1 MQAVAESTNWEGP
14 IPGGNPAA
22 AGTGG
27 GLVAGYL
34 VAGRY
39 RLDEVIGRGGMATVW
54 RGHDER
60 LGRDVAVKICPPATS
75 DCPRTIREERFSSM
89 LLHPNIVS
97 IFDAGDITDDQSGA
111 CGSFIVMEYVDGTTA
126 HAIAPV
132 PWRAA
137 LSIVRQAAEGLAA
150 AHERGIVH
158 CDVKPGN
165 LLIDRRN
172 RVLVADF
179 GIAMPAESDVGD
191 FVHGSPAY
199 IAPERLIGAPADP
212 RVDVYGLG
220 GVLSFLITGQ
230 RPVGEGV
237 SLALDCPSELARV
250 IARARARNPRERF
263 ADARE
268 MRAAL
273 DAAAGTALGK
283 RVDGAVVLAEHPASA
298 LSDGRTRRR
307 PAIDSPRRVIG
318 HPLHVRPSKPRQLAQ
333 ETAAMSPSPVPLTR
347 PVNGARPRR
356 QAYRPHRRNIGPF
369 VAAGVVGLLLLLA
382 SGIVLRQ
389 VISID
394 PVAPGPPSVAAA
406 IEMPNVQGE
415 TFAVAID
422 SLSERG
428 IVVERVD
435 VIYGPGPLN
444 QVVTQTPAPG
454 ATIGDDD
461 PVTLVVR
468 TRR

>member
-1 MQAVAESTNWEGP
+1 M
-14 IPGGNPAA
+14 PGGILAS
-22 AGTGG
+22 AGTGE

-60 LGRDVAVKICPPATS
+60 LGRDVAVKVCPPATT
-75 DCPRTIREERFSSM
+75 DCPRTIREERFSST
-89 LLHPNIVS
+89 LLHPNVVS
-97 IFDAGDITDDQSGA
+97 IFDAGDIADDASGA
-111 CGSFIVMEYVDGTTA
+111 CGSFIVMEYVEGTTA
-126 HAIAPV
+126 HEIAPV

-150 AHERGIVH
+150 AHQRGIVH

-179 GIAMPAESDVGD
+179 GIAMSAESDVGD

-199 IAPERLIGAPADP
+199 IAPERLTGVPADP

-220 GVLSFLITGQ
+220 GVLTFLLTGQ
-230 RPVGEGV
+230 RPVGEIINLPIG
-237 SLALDCPSELARV
+237 CPSELASV

-268 MRAAL
+268 LRAAL
-273 DAAAGTALGK
+273 DAAAGAAAGK
-283 RVDGAVVLAEHPASA
+283 RVDDVTVLANQSA
-298 LSDGRTRRR
+298 DLQSNDRTRRASTIESSR
-307 PAIDSPRRVIG
+307 LIIG
-318 HPLHVRPSKPRQLAQ
+318 HPLHVRPAQPRQIAQ
-333 ETAAMSPSPVPLTR
+333 ETAAMSPSPVRLTR

-356 QAYRPHRRNIGPF
+356 QTYRPHHRSSGPI
-369 VAAGVVGLLLLLA
+369 VAAAILGLLLLLA

-389 VISID
+389 VVSIA
-394 PVAPGPPSVAAA
+394 PVVPGPPAAAAA

-415 TFAVAID
+415 TLAGAIE

-435 VIYGPGPLN
+435 VIFGPGPLN
-444 QVVTQTPAPG
+444 QVVTQNPDPG

-461 PVTLVVR
+461 LVTLVVR
-468 TRR
+468 TGR